1 MHDVPVGIDDLNLY
15 ASTLSIDNAD
25 IGRARGTSRYFDIVG
40 IKRRSIAPPF
50 EDAVTLAVN
59 AARPLVEAA
68 GPDAFELLIVA
79 TESGFDFGKPLSS
92 YVHRH
97 LGLGRR
103 CRNLEVKHAC
113 YGGTASLQLA
123 AGWLRSGVAR
133 GKRALVV
140 TTDLPGNQFGEPA
153 EMTPGTGAVALSLAE
168 EPRVL
173 ELDRAAGYAALEV
186 YDTARPTATGHWVDE
201 VLSLGAYLDLLED
214 AYAHYRA
221 QVPGDASSGT
231 STTSS
236 TTCRWR
242 RSCARRTA
250 CCSRPTIPTRPPTR
264 PRRASSGWWR
274 RPSRTAARPAT
285 SSRAP
290 STPASRRSSTRRPVR
305 APAPAIALYSYGSGS
320 CAEFFS
326 GTLRPEARAVVGAHG
341 IRAHLEA
348 RRALTIPD
356 YERIV
361 REREA
366 IAGVADW
373 APDRELPA
381 GPLRGVVRRARS
393 AGARFRQG
401 LLPALR
407 MELNEPAADTRI
419 VLPRAPVVGRDRPA
433 PRPGPRGAAGHA
445 DVRGHRPASSAR
457 AARSTPPRTADPR
470 PELFA
475 ALLRAIE
482 AAPVVVLAVV
492 DGPALGAGAGI
503 AAAADVVI
511 ATPRARFGLPETV
524 MGLVPA
530 MVFPVLARRL
540 GVARARRLALGAAPL
555 TAEEALAQGLA
566 DEVDPDAGAAAARVR
581 RRLARQDPD
590 AVAALKQ
597 LIARHFAT
605 SAAYEAAAA
614 DALRARWASAETRKR
629 LQRYAD
635 GGAPWD
641 QE

>member
-15 ASTLSIDNAD
+15 ASTLSIDNGD

-201 VLSLGAYLDLLED
+201 VLSLGAYLDLLEE

-221 QVPGDASSGT
+221 QVPGAVERDFDHVVYHMPVETLVRKAHAVLLEADDPDASAEAAAASFERMVAPSLGYCSETGNIFSGT
-231 STTSS
+231 VY
-236 TTCRWR
+236 
-242 RSCARRTA
+242 A
-250 CCSRPTIPTRPPTR
+250 
-264 PRRASSGWWR
+264 GL
-274 RPSRTAARPAT
+274 AALID
-285 SSRAP
+285 
-290 STPASRRSSTRRPVR
+290 STPGPRPGARV
-305 APAPAIALYSYGSGS
+305 ALYSYGSGS

-326 GTLRPEARAVVGAHG
+326 GTLRPAARAVVGAHG

-348 RRALTIPD
+348 RRALSIPD

-366 IAGVADW
+366 IAGVALW
-373 APDRELPA
+373 AP
-381 GPLRGVVRRARS
+381 
-393 AGARFRQG
+393 
-401 LLPALR
+401 
-407 MELNEPAADTRI
+407 
-419 VLPRAPVVGRDRPA
+419 GRDL
-433 PRPGPRGAAGHA
+433 PGDHYAQSYAG
-445 DVRGHRPASSAR
+445 
-457 AARSTPPRTADPR
+457 RSR
-470 PELFA
+470 L
-475 ALLRAIE
+475 
-482 AAPVVVLAVV
+482 VLDSVK
-492 DGPALGAGAGI
+492 DYY
-503 AAAADVVI
+503 
-511 ATPRARFGLPETV
+511 R
-524 MGLVPA
+524 
-530 MVFPVLARRL
+530 
-540 GVARARRLALGAAPL
+540 
-555 TAEEALAQGLA
+555 
-566 DEVDPDAGAAAARVR
+566 
-581 RRLARQDPD
+581 
-590 AVAALKQ
+590 
-597 LIARHFAT
+597 
-605 SAAYEAAAA
+605 
-614 DALRARWASAETRKR
+614 
-629 LQRYAD
+629 RYA
-635 GGAPWD
+635 WS
-641 QE
+641 